1 MTMAGG
7 FGLHEFSLCG
17 EMTTGGGSVLA
28 TLTPSPALS
37 RNATPPSSLC
47 RASPNLQHFGV
58 DDQFFET
65 PD

>member
-1 MTMAGG
+1 
-7 FGLHEFSLCG
+7 LCG